1 MGFGIARL
9 FLFSHDAV
17 IRNLLCRPD
26 LSYTS
31 KATTFPAQKQLPMSF
46 YQQNKK
52 DKKKSACISIS
63 DTNTTFKLAPWNN
76 YTKDIDR
83 FWAESS
89 GIQQIQEHL
98 VCGSAGTK
106 LFRIK
111 LQGGEM
117 LVSVKWNKWY
127 MHRWA
132 NKPFHKLTPLVQ
144 LWSYFFFPPKD
155 EKTQLWIQRCMQTNS

>member
-31 KATTFPAQKQLPMSF
+31 KAATFPAQKQLPMSF
-46 YQQNKK
+46 YKQNKK
-52 DKKKSACISIS
+52 DKKKSARISIS

-83 FWAESS
+83 F
-89 GIQQIQEHL
+89 
-98 VCGSAGTK
+98 
-106 LFRIK
+106 
-111 LQGGEM
+111 
-117 LVSVKWNKWY
+117 
-127 MHRWA
+127 
-132 NKPFHKLTPLVQ
+132 
-144 LWSYFFFPPKD
+144 
-155 EKTQLWIQRCMQTNS
+155 